1 MASLSGVEALTT
13 GLRLIARKPALLL
26 SWAAA
31 WLVLGLLPQVLPYVR
46 LWPEVVA
53 AYGPVFRDALAGIEP
68 DQNSPAMIAL
78 QNRMLP
84 YSLLQLPI
92 SLAAISILH
101 AAVYRAVLTPKDS
114 RFGYLRFGRAELW
127 MMATSAAAVGL
138 LIVAL
143 AAAALIGVIVV
154 LAIRIASGNS
164 DQVTNV
170 ATFGTFLVSAIIL
183 GWCAVRLSMAL
194 PMTFA
199 EQRFRLLESWDLTRG
214 HGWKIFGI
222 FAGLAAMIILLE
234 LAFGLLVLVIALL
247 VGVSGGLNG
256 LDAHLKALF
265 AHPASV
271 WLPALGPW
279 IAGGALVYALLAAA
293 LHAMTIAPLTEIYR
307 QLTGKLAA
315 EL

>member
-1 MASLSGVEALTT
+1 MASLSGVEALTV
-13 GLRLIARKPALLL
+13 GLRLIARKPVLLL
-26 SWAAA
+26 AWAAA
-31 WLVLGLLPQVLPYVR
+31 WLVLGLLPQVLPYVL
-46 LWPEVVA
+46 LWPDVVA

-68 DQNSPAMIAL
+68 DQASPAMTAL

-92 SLAAISILH
+92 SLAAISILYG
-101 AAVYRAVLTPKDS
+101 AVYRAVLTPRDKG
-114 RFGYLRFGRAELW
+114 FGYLRFGRSELW
-127 MMATSAAAVGL
+127 MMATQAAAIGL
-138 LIVAL
+138 LIIAL
-143 AAAALIGVIVV
+143 AAAALAGVILV

-170 ATFGTFLVSAIIL
+170 ATFGTILVSCIIL

-222 FAGLAAMIILLE
+222 FAGLVAMILLLE
-234 LAFGLLVLVIALL
+234 LAFGLLVLVVAML

-265 AHPASV
+265 SHPPSV
-271 WLPALGPW
+271 WLPALAPW
-279 IAGGALVYALLAAA
+279 IAGGTLVYALLAAA
-293 LHAMTIAPLTEIYR
+293 LHAITIAPLIEIYR
-307 QLTGKLAA
+307 QLTGKPAA